1 MEERRPHPLP
11 YASPP
16 PPRRQRRPPVPGL
29 AGRILSAVIILLV
42 GTAMGCAVVEN
53 LFTRLAR
60 NAWPP
65 DWGWVVVLGVT
76 SVVFV
81 VGGIAE
87 MRSALAQ
94 RHERPSQPSEPS
106 R

>member
-1 MEERRPHPLP
+1 MEETRPRPLP
-11 YASPP
+11 YASPTTP
-16 PPRRQRRPPVPGL
+16 RQRRAPVPGL
-29 AGRILSAVIILLV
+29 AGRILSAVLILLV
-42 GTAMGCAVVEN
+42 GAAMGCAVVEN

-60 NAWPP
+60 NAWPT

-81 VGGIAE
+81 VGGTAE

-94 RHERPSQPSEPS
+94 RQERPSQPSEPS